1 MGKENEGKT
10 GGGGKGE
17 EWEVGSVK
25 HAYKVFPSNLYGLQ
39 CAIWSRCPIS
49 KERSAVEAPP
59 ISASARVNPCT
70 QLTHSTC
77 VR

>member
-1 MGKENEGKT
+1 MGKEDEERT
-10 GGGGKGE
+10 GGGGKWE

-39 CAIWSRCPIS
+39 RTIWSRCPVL
-49 KERSAVEAPP
+49 KEHSAVEAPP
-59 ISASARVNPCT
+59 TQASARVNPCA